1 MRGRLK
7 IIIKLSLGWV
17 VTLSACEKV
26 VIVNLETA
34 APRLVVEANI
44 KWVKGTSGNVQKIRL
59 SKTIAYYDSQ
69 SAPVNN
75 AEDVTIKNNEGRI
88 FNFVAANNEGEY
100 VCVDF
105 VPRLGE
111 KYELNIIYEGKI
123 YAASEQLMDCPGI
136 SEVNQDN
143 NGGFTKDQMEVIM
156 FYKDSPVMENQYMIT
171 FNNPYKTIPIIS
183 VAEDKFYSG
192 VQMSASIIEEQLKK
206 GDKVNVHLEGIS
218 KPYYNY
224 MRLMLQN
231 AAGANPFQAVAANA
245 KGNIYNKG
253 LVSEYALGYFR
264 LSESDV
270 IEYIIK

>member
-1 MRGRLK
+1 M
-7 IIIKLSLGWV
+7 

-111 KYELNIIYEGKI
+111 KYELNIIYEGKMCCI
-123 YAASEQLMDCPGI
+123 SGNMHIFSGCPTL
-136 SEVNQDN
+136 N
-143 NGGFTKDQMEVIM
+143 
-156 FYKDSPVMENQYMIT
+156 
-171 FNNPYKTIPIIS
+171 
-183 VAEDKFYSG
+183 
-192 VQMSASIIEEQLKK
+192 
-206 GDKVNVHLEGIS
+206 
-218 KPYYNY
+218 
-224 MRLMLQN
+224 
-231 AAGANPFQAVAANA
+231 
-245 KGNIYNKG
+245 
-253 LVSEYALGYFR
+253 
-264 LSESDV
+264 
-270 IEYIIK
+270 